1 MSDEILVLIIGLLG
15 GCIGTLAVAFV
26 MAGSDRRHPGAGKT
40 PLGADA
46 GLSAPASVETS
57 FLRVDLLRAIHDTN
71 PFMKPSVVDGD
82 DLDLELRLLL
92 GRFGKPSE
100 P

>member
-1 MSDEILVLIIGLLG
+1 MSDEILVLIIGLLA

-26 MAGSDRRHPGAGKT
+26 MAGSDRRHT
-40 PLGADA
+40 PSGADA
-46 GLSAPASVETS
+46 GLSAPVSVVTS
-57 FLRVDLLRAIHDTN
+57 FMRVDLLRAIHDTN

-92 GRFGKPSE
+92 GRFGKPSG